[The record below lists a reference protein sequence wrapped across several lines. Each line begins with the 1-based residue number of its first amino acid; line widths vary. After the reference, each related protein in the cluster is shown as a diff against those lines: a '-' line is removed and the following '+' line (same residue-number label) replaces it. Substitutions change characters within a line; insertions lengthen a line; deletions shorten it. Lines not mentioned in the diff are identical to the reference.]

1 MAVEAS
7 TVAVATSAMH
17 FTVFGSTINIMALAL
32 IIVVFGILLLFYRI
46 QASEKLDFADLIT
59 KNGTSVSLTKV
70 LQLIGG
76 ITGTWIVIKL
86 TIVGTLSE
94 AIFGLYLTYVGAVEG
109 YSKYVAAKYGYE
121 EKSVKTAAK
130 KEE

>member
-32 IIVVFGILLLFYRI
+32 ILIVFGILLLFYRI

-86 TIVGTLSE
+86 TIAGTLSE

>member
-76 ITGTWIVIKL
+76 ITGTWTVIKL
-86 TIVGTLSE
+86 TIAGTLSE

>member
-46 QASEKLDFADLIT
+46 QVSEKLDFADLIT

-86 TIVGTLSE
+86 TIAGTLSE

>member
-17 FTVFGSTINIMALAL
+17 FTVFGTTINIMALAL

-86 TIVGTLSE
+86 TIAGTLSE

>member
-86 TIVGTLSE
+86 TIAGTLSE